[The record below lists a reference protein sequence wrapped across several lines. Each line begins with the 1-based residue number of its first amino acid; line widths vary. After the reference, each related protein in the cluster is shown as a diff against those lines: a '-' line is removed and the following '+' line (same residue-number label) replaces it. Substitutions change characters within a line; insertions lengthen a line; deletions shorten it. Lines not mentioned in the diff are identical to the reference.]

1 MTKSSSAVALLGAGY
16 IANWHAD
23 ALKRVKGAQVS
34 AVCDLSQSA
43 AQTLADTLG
52 VKAYTSL
59 DDLLAHDPCTAIH
72 VLTPPHAHTAPVKQ
86 IIEAGRHCFVEKPF
100 CLSSEEG
107 EMLSALAE
115 SKGVKL
121 GINHNFMMLPG
132 YEKMRRDIKSGKIGM
147 LDSVQI
153 NWRFPL
159 APLRAGPFGLWM
171 LRQPENLLY
180 EIGVH
185 AFAFVADLFEE
196 LEAISVRLRHPITIP
211 GDITHFQGWTITG
224 DAGATQINVDLSLI
238 EGHDDR
244 SVTIRGTG
252 ALAKYD
258 FAEDSYVI
266 ETAPMQ
272 DIVTGPLAL
281 QAGQAAQATKTGLV
295 NAARQLTS
303 LNTLA
308 PFGLSLTKSCAAFY
322 QSIHDNTAM
331 DDRLSPDHAITT
343 LKHLEDVLDVARP
356 KLDAA
361 QAKPASTPVAAR
373 QPSTSIT
380 TPTVLVIGGTGF
392 IGRALCHALA
402 DQGHSVRIFT
412 RGRLTGFD
420 RPDGLITGYTGDLKS
435 EEAMLDALTG
445 IETVFHLAKATES
458 TWEGYLAND
467 VGVTRHIGQCCLK
480 AGVKRL
486 VYTGTIAS
494 YDASDI
500 ESVITE
506 DTPFDQNLD
515 ERDLYARSKARCEE
529 ALLTLHRED
538 GLPLVIVRPGIVIGK
553 GGPLQHWGIAMWRGA
568 NACKMWGNGRNH
580 LPFVL
585 VDDVAD
591 GLVSAMT
598 TPDIEGQSFNLIG
611 DPMLSARDYFDEIS
625 TAYGVTMNNQAVPTW
640 RFFGVD
646 LGKYYLK
653 RYVAGKKSITRPTLR
668 DWQTR
673 EQNARYDNRRA
684 KKVLGWTPEPDRDR
698 FIERGI
704 SDIALFGVERAAM
717 VAPKMKVAG

>member
-1 MTKSSSAVALLGAGY
+1 
-16 IANWHAD
+16 
-23 ALKRVKGAQVS
+23 
-34 AVCDLSQSA
+34 
-43 AQTLADTLG
+43 
-52 VKAYTSL
+52 
-59 DDLLAHDPCTAIH
+59 
-72 VLTPPHAHTAPVKQ
+72 
-86 IIEAGRHCFVEKPF
+86 
-100 CLSSEEG
+100 
-107 EMLSALAE
+107 
-115 SKGVKL
+115 
-121 GINHNFMMLPG
+121 
-132 YEKMRRDIKSGKIGM
+132 
-147 LDSVQI
+147 
-153 NWRFPL
+153 
-159 APLRAGPFGLWM
+159 
-171 LRQPENLLY
+171 
-180 EIGVH
+180 
-185 AFAFVADLFEE
+185 E
-196 LEAISVRLRHPITIP
+196 LENISVRLRHPITIP

-224 DAGATQINVDLSLI
+224 DAGATQVTVDLSLI
-238 EGHDDR
+238 EGYDDR
-244 SVTIRGTG
+244 SVSIRGTG

-281 QAGQAAQATKTGLV
+281 QAGQAAQATKTGV
-295 NAARQLTS
+295 INAARQLTS
-303 LNTLA
+303 LNMLA

-322 QSIHDNTAM
+322 QSVHANTPM
-331 DDRLSPDHAITT
+331 DDRLSPAHAIAT
-343 LKHLEDVLDVARP
+343 LNHLEDVLDVARP
-356 KLDAA
+356 SLDAA
-361 QAKPASTPVAAR
+361 QPKSSPVQTDSTAK
-373 QPSTSIT
+373 
-380 TPTVLVIGGTGF
+380 PTVLVIGGTGF

-402 DQGHSVRIFT
+402 DQGHAVRIFT
-412 RGRLTGFD
+412 RGRLSGFD
-420 RPDGLITGYTGDLKS
+420 RPDGLISGYTGDLKS
-435 EEAMLDALTG
+435 EDAMLEALTG

-500 ESVITE
+500 ESVISE
-506 DTPFDQNLD
+506 DTPFDQNLE

-529 ALLTLHRED
+529 TLLTMHRED

-591 GLVSAMT
+591 GLVAAMT

-625 TAYGVTMNNQAVPTW
+625 RAYGVRMNNQAVPTW

-653 RYVAGKKSITRPTLR
+653 RYVAGKKSITKPTLR

-673 EQNARYDNRRA
+673 EQNARYDNTKA
-684 KKVLGWTPEPDRDR
+684 KTALGWTPESDRER
-698 FIERGI
+698 FIDRGI
-704 SDIALFGVERAAM
+704 SGIALFGVEREAM
-717 VAPKMKVAG
+717 VAPKVALAG

>member
-16 IANWHAD
+16 IASWHAE
-23 ALKRVKGAQVS
+23 ALKRVKGARVS

-43 AQTLADTLG
+43 AESLAETPG
-52 VKAYTSL
+52 AKAYSSL

-72 VLTPPHAHTAPVKQ
+72 VLTPPHAHTTPVQQ

-107 EMLSALAE
+107 EMLSALARE
-115 SKGVKL
+115 KGVKL

-132 YEKMRRDIKSGKIGM
+132 YEKMRRDIKNGKIGM

-171 LRQPENLLY
+171 LREPENLLY

-196 LEAISVRLRHPITIP
+196 LENISVRLRHPITIP

-224 DAGATQINVDLSLI
+224 DAGATQVTVDLSLI
-238 EGHDDR
+238 EGYDDR
-244 SVTIRGTG
+244 SVSIRGTG

-281 QAGQAAQATKTGLV
+281 QAGQAAQATKTGV
-295 NAARQLTS
+295 INAARQLTS
-303 LNTLA
+303 LNMLA

-322 QSIHDNTAM
+322 QSVHANTPM
-331 DDRLSPDHAITT
+331 DDRLSPAHAIAT

-356 KLDAA
+356 SLDAA
-361 QAKPASTPVAAR
+361 QPKSSPVQTDSTAK
-373 QPSTSIT
+373 
-380 TPTVLVIGGTGF
+380 PTVLVIGGTGF

-402 DQGHSVRIFT
+402 DQGHAVRIFT
-412 RGRLTGFD
+412 RGRLSGFD
-420 RPDGLITGYTGDLKS
+420 RPDGLISGYTGDLKS
-435 EEAMLDALTG
+435 EDAMLEALTG

-500 ESVITE
+500 ESVISE
-506 DTPFDQNLD
+506 DTPFDQNLE

-529 ALLTLHRED
+529 TLLTMHRED

-591 GLVSAMT
+591 GLVAAMT

-611 DPMLSARDYFDEIS
+611 DPMLSARDYFNEIS
-625 TAYGVTMNNQAVPTW
+625 RAYGVRMNNQAVPTW

-653 RYVAGKKSITRPTLR
+653 RYVAGKKSITKPTLR

-673 EQNARYDNRRA
+673 EQNARYDNTKA
-684 KKVLGWTPEPDRDR
+684 KTALGWTPESDRER
-698 FIERGI
+698 FIDRGI
-704 SDIALFGVERAAM
+704 SGIALFGVEREAM
-717 VAPKMKVAG
+717 VAPKVALAG